1 MDPKATEGMM
11 MAYVEESTS
20 CYKVGPQ
27 NLDKP
32 MVFYNQLLISDLE
45 PGIEKAYDQQSCHL

>member
-1 MDPKATEGMM
+1 MM